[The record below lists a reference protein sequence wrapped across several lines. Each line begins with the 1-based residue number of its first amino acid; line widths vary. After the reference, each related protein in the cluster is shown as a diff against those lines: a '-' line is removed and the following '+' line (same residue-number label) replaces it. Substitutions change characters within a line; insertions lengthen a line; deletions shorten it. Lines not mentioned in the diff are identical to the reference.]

1 VERAYVGV
9 IQGSD
14 RPSFLFEAHAE
25 AFGGNFD
32 GDVAAK
38 AVIVR
43 SIHWPIPPLPIG
55 ATIS

>member
-1 VERAYVGV
+1 V

-14 RPSFLFEAHAE
+14 RPSFLFEALAE